1 MLLIN
6 EWLPNPEGSD
16 TTAEWVEL
24 WNNGASAVNVK
35 GWAIAT
41 SNGKKHALP
50 EVVIPPG
57 GYRVV
62 SRAEG
67 KFVLKNE
74 NETVMLYAPSG
85 AREDASSF
93 LGSAPEGMSF
103 NRGAP
108 GFFAQP
114 TPGAANAAPP
124 QAHALA
130 TGAVTQATGNI
141 SDAVGF
147 ASPIFLAFGVAACIA
162 LAIMVS
168 IRKDETLSKLF
179 FGGDETYR

>member
-1 MLLIN
+1 MVVANATALRVLGSHKIYSLPVLIN

-16 TTAEWVEL
+16 TKAEWVEL
-24 WNNGASAVNVK
+24 WNNGANAVNVK

-85 AREDASSF
+85 
-93 LGSAPEGMSF
+93 
-103 NRGAP
+103 
-108 GFFAQP
+108 
-114 TPGAANAAPP
+114 
-124 QAHALA
+124 
-130 TGAVTQATGNI
+130 
-141 SDAVGF
+141 
-147 ASPIFLAFGVAACIA
+147 
-162 LAIMVS
+162 
-168 IRKDETLSKLF
+168 
-179 FGGDETYR
+179 